1 MATGPLE
8 LEETH
13 SLDELIDN
21 HLQVLFVKLSRPHT
35 LDEIQADV
43 ATLNGLIHSFKRRDE
58 LLEKLIDSA
67 TSEEKRRQIRDT
79 LKANHMKVE
88 EQGLKLEQL
97 HAKSHQLLERS
108 MLLIMKAQWQIQK
121 EAHKNSGYKL
131 ETCNNCEGTGC
142 VARRG
147 RCPQCKGT
155 GNVLSHQSTTDER
168 IPDL

>member
-13 SLDELIDN
+13 SLDQLIET
-21 HLQVLFVKLSRPHT
+21 HLQVLFNKLASPHT

-43 ATLNGLIHSFKRRDE
+43 ATLNGLIDSFKRRDE
-58 LLEKLIDSA
+58 LLEKLIDS
-67 TSEEKRRQIRDT
+67 TTPEEKRRQIRET

-88 EQGLKLEQL
+88 EHGLKLDQL

-108 MLLIMKAQWQIQK
+108 MLLIMKAQWQIHK
-121 EAHKNSGYKL
+121 EAHKHSGYEL

-142 VARRG
+142 DVRRG
-147 RCPQCKGT
+147 RCPLCKGT
-155 GNVLSHQSTTDER
+155 GTILSHQSTTD
-168 IPDL
+168 PLH